1 MTPAIASTEQK
12 PRPGVAFASGSR
24 HLIAILMGVW
34 VYACVYRSLSVWR
47 GGLYQI
53 AEVVEGGMIKM
64 VAFSI
69 MIEVKAKMGLNHG
82 IIRR

>member
-1 MTPAIASTEQK
+1 M
-12 PRPGVAFASGSR
+12 
-24 HLIAILMGVW
+24 
-34 VYACVYRSLSVWR
+34 CVQIVKRLEG